1 MLYFTQIY
9 PTKHKTKITRLLNKA
24 QQFSGRSN
32 IIYFLYNVPLMMSGT
47 INTLLDMQ
55 KNWKMG
61 IIVVFFF
68 KARKQLIEITMRW
81 PRFEI
86 LQKDVEIAVINT
98 CVKLKE
104 HKINRRYDKG
114 I

>member
-1 MLYFTQIY
+1 
-9 PTKHKTKITRLLNKA
+9 
-24 QQFSGRSN
+24 
-32 IIYFLYNVPLMMSGT
+32 
-47 INTLLDMQ
+47 
-55 KNWKMG
+55 
-61 IIVVFFF
+61 
-68 KARKQLIEITMRW
+68 MRW